1 MPYKKIE
8 DMNLYE
14 VLGLDKDARPEEVA
28 DAYRAAMSAYR
39 PGALASYGL
48 VTEEERR
55 FMLERIEDAYR
66 TLNDP
71 AARTRYDE
79 EKLPNGLPSPPKA
92 LFRKTVIRVEIQ
104 DADTGTGFLSR
115 LRDIFRRKRRKNRE
129 KAGPKARRDSAAEGQ
144 DPLRRKRG

>member
-8 DMNLYE
+8 DSDFYE
-14 VLGLDKDARPEEVA
+14 VLGLDKDARPEAVT

-48 VTEEERR
+48 VTEDERR

-79 EKLPNGLPSPPKA
+79 EKPPNGLTSPPKA
-92 LFRKTVIRVEIQ
+92 LFRKTVLRVEIQ
-104 DADTGTGFLSR
+104 DADRGTGFLSR
-115 LRDIFRRKRRKNRE
+115 LRDIFRRKNRE
-129 KAGPKARRDSAAEGQ
+129 NGGPKTRRNSQADG
-144 DPLRRKRG
+144 

>member
-14 VLGLDKDARPEEVA
+14 VLGLDKDARPKEVA

-71 AARTRYDE
+71 AARTRYDK

-92 LFRKTVIRVEIQ
+92 LFRKTVSRVEIQ

-115 LRDIFRRKRRKNRE
+115 LRDIFRRKNRE
-129 KAGPKARRDSAAEGQ
+129 NAEPKTRRDSAAEDH
-144 DPLRRKRG
+144 DPLGRKKG

>member
-8 DMNLYE
+8 DSDFYE
-14 VLGLDKDARPEEVA
+14 VLGLDRDSRPEEVA
-28 DAYRAAMSAYR
+28 GAYRAAMSAYQ

-48 VTEEERR
+48 VTEDERR

-79 EKLPNGLPSPPKA
+79 EKLPDVLTSPPKA
-92 LFRKTVIRVEIQ
+92 LFRKTVSRVEIQ
-104 DADTGTGFLSR
+104 DADRRTGFLSR
-115 LRDIFRRKRRKNRE
+115 LRGIFRRKRRE
-129 KAGPKARRDSAAEGQ
+129 SGGPATGPDSPEDGQALLARNKD
-144 DPLRRKRG
+144 

>member
-8 DMNLYE
+8 DMDLYE
-14 VLGLDKDARPEEVA
+14 VLGLCKDARPEEVA
-28 DAYRAAMSAYR
+28 DAYMAAMSAYR

-48 VTEEERR
+48 VTEDERR

-79 EKLPNGLPSPPKA
+79 EKLPDGLSSPPKA
-92 LFRKTVIRVEIQ
+92 LFRKTVSRVEIE
-104 DADTGTGFLSR
+104 DAGPGTGFLSR
-115 LRDIFRRKRRKNRE
+115 LRNIFRRKKGEDTGPKTRRE
-129 KAGPKARRDSAAEGQ
+129 KG
-144 DPLRRKRG
+144 